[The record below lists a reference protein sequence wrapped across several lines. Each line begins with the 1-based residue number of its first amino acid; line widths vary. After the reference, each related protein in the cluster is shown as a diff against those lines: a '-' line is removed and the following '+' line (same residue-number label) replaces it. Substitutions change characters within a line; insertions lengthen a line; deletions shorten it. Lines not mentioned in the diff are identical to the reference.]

1 MRLRGRV
8 LVCGV
13 EVHMNERIE
22 IHYEGRVLEL
32 FGAFDDAVAASL
44 DEMTPAWPLPH
55 ERAHQDA
62 LWFCSGGDQL
72 L

>member
-1 MRLRGRV
+1 MTDEV
-8 LVCGV
+8 TIIV
-13 EVHMNERIE
+13 EYPHGSISWR
-22 IHYEGRVLEL
+22 YSTAS
-32 FGAFDDAVAASL
+32 FGAVLASEFEL
-44 DEMTPAWPLPH
+44 APHDWPLPH